1 MSAEPIDG
9 ELGDALELMTADELA
24 RALRV
29 NTAWI
34 YTQTRNDRI
43 PHITLG
49 RYVRY
54 RRATILDWLQENEGS
69 AR

>member
-29 NTAWI
+29 STA
-34 YTQTRNDRI
+34 
-43 PHITLG
+43 
-49 RYVRY
+49 
-54 RRATILDWLQENEGS
+54 
-69 AR
+69 

>member
-29 NTAWI
+29 STAWI
-34 YTQTRNDRI
+34 YTQTRNDSI

-54 RRATILDWLQENEGS
+54 RRATILGWLRENEGS

>member
-1 MSAEPIDG
+1 MSTEPIDG

-29 NTAWI
+29 STAWI
-34 YTQTRNDRI
+34 YTQTRNDSI

-49 RYVRY
+49 RY

-69 AR
+69 TR

>member
-1 MSAEPIDG
+1 
-9 ELGDALELMTADELA
+9 MTADELA

-29 NTAWI
+29 STAWI
-34 YTQTRNDRI
+34 YTKTRNERI